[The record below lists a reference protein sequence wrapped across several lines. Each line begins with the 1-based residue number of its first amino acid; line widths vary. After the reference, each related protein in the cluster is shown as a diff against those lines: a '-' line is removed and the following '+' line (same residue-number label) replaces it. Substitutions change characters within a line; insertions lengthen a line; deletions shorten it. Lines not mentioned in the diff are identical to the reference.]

1 MVIVQKNMMEMLKQK
16 PNPVQ
21 YREIIHRTYDPDNDD
36 DNDTEPTGKPMR
48 ELLLDHREM
57 EKSRIHRKDILDV
70 LREKKVLVGPCED
83 EDEDQE
89 NVDKSNTSPESS
101 TQSSST
107 EISTTT
113 KKSADPNVVQES
125 PEPTSK
131 KLKMAISLEEEY
143 DDDDNEHMEQPVQD
157 KNTDKNT
164 DTEELVETSDEEAID
179 EETPPRE
186 PVGFPQKNNQ
196 VQPIATFSTE
206 TVFVLCANATKQL
219 PGKATG
225 ETLDKNDPS
234 LKTNYKNI
242 LTVSPNWRMLLCN
255 THETPFELDHVQ
267 WESVDHYMIA
277 SKYLNQSTI
286 DDEVR
291 EALQSSYKSAQTA
304 DKKGKVGKTKLIVDQ
319 DFTVKKS
326 QYMYDALYEKFSQDT
341 KNLNLEQL
349 LFFTLPAKLR
359 YRPTAKTIEDF
370 DELMWLRQQM
380 TSYLQYKYGEPP
392 RAAPKPRKTTIIQP
406 DIPEEAAPASPA
418 ASPSPE
424 RDPIDI
430 QIALPTR
437 EKIVM
442 KAPSYYM
449 NNRANFF
456 ARIKELFKT
465 HKYVREKRDGV
476 YEDSNDL
483 MVHQRVVIEYLNTYS
498 PYRGLLIY
506 HGLGSGKTYTS
517 IAVAEGMKDDRQII
531 VLLPASL
538 HTNYSAELESFSQ
551 LQQFGDP
558 LYKKNQHWKFVK
570 TEDKPEMVST
580 FANTFSLPEKWV
592 RDKGGVWAV
601 DVQKSANYFELSME
615 SQDAVN
621 DQIKYM
627 IESKY
632 RFVHYNAN
640 NVGKQ
645 LDKIREE
652 RNVKNPF
659 DNSVIIVD
667 EAHNLISNIKNK
679 LPLKKGI
686 VVQLYKWLMD
696 AENARI
702 VLLSGTPIVNH
713 PHEMG
718 ILYNI
723 LRGFIH
729 SWEFEIQQ
737 TTGQVANTLF
747 VEKLLDKNKLHYYD
761 FVDYTRG
768 KLIISRNPF
777 GFVNLREGHPRLPE
791 PVQNTT
797 REIQAQ
803 VQPAKK
809 PQTKRGR
816 NPIKA
821 TTTTRKKT
829 TAKNPPIIPE
839 QSVTVQEMTG
849 GSSEDYIGVYH
860 HPDGYLSN
868 KEFIQKVT
876 KCLNQNGLQV
886 KKMKS
891 SSFTA
896 LPDKM
901 EDFQK
906 RFVKQI
912 GNNVNGNDDILHRN
926 VLYKRIMG
934 LSSYFRSPKEGLMPK
949 FILTE
954 DQKEI
959 HEIRCEMSG
968 SQFAEYAKMRT
979 EERTREE
986 KAKKKG
992 RLQNKQN
999 QVDNHETLQANGNYR
1014 SASRLCCNFF
1024 IPEDPGRP
1032 RMSEI
1037 DDDENELDSVQNNV
1051 QDDNEDNDNDDD
1063 QDNQDGNDAITK
1075 KRRKDIYKKEIE
1087 RTTKVMG
1094 ERKDEFFRKEILS
1107 TYSPKFA
1114 QILSRIQDPSNRG
1127 PHLVYSDFLNLEG
1140 LMFIKYAMEANNM
1153 RELKIERR
1161 ANDWNLVDYDSPE
1174 NAGKPAFIMYTG
1186 DEDTETKEILRNI
1199 YNGIWGKVPDSIASR
1214 LKKVSPDHNKYG
1226 DIVKAFMITKAG
1238 AEGINLKN
1246 TRFVH
1251 ITEPYWHKTRLDQ
1264 VIGRARRIGSH
1275 LDLPVNMQTVQVFL
1289 YLSVFSD
1296 SQRKSD
1302 EFKELMTSD
1311 LSKIN
1316 PSRAITTDE
1325 YLYELALMKQHLID
1339 QFLHVIK
1346 ESAVD
1351 CRLYRSSHKEKFPLV
1366 CYGNTNMANATK
1378 EEINE
1383 FVSHPKLDVDIADDP
1398 ENIARPAPKGRKP
1411 KDPRK

>member
-1 MVIVQKNMMEMLKQK
+1 MVVVQKNMLDLLKQK

-21 YREIIHRTYDPDNDD
+21 YQEIIHRTQHTDNDHD
-36 DNDTEPTGKPMR
+36 DNHDNEDNGKPMR

-83 EDEDQE
+83 EVDEVDEDEQHT
-89 NVDKSNTSPESS
+89 NTNSEKPTPESYS
-101 TQSSST
+101 SVSST
-107 EISTTT
+107 EKS
-113 KKSADPNVVQES
+113 KKSNEDPDVVRETS
-125 PEPTSK
+125 EPTSK
-131 KLKMAISLEEEY
+131 KLKMAISLEEE
-143 DDDDNEHMEQPVQD
+143 DADADAEEVDANAKSD
-157 KNTDKNT
+157 TD
-164 DTEELVETSDEEAID
+164 ELVETSDEDIIEPK
-179 EETPPRE
+179 EPTPRE

-196 VQPIATFSTE
+196 LQPITSFSTD
-206 TVFVLCANATKQL
+206 TIFVLCANASKQL

-234 LKTNYKNI
+234 LKTNYKTMV
-242 LTVSPNWRMLLCN
+242 TVSPNWRMVLCN
-255 THETPFELDHVQ
+255 THETPFKLDGTQ

-277 SKYLNQSTI
+277 TKYLNQSTT
-286 DDEVR
+286 DDTVR
-291 EALQSSYKSAQTA
+291 EALQSSYKSAQTV
-304 DKKGKVGKTKLIVDQ
+304 DKKGKVGKTKLTIDD

-341 KNLNLEQL
+341 NNLNLQQI

-370 DELMWLRQQM
+370 DELMSLRQQM
-380 TSYLQYKYGEPP
+380 TPYLQYTYGEQPTI
-392 RAAPKPRKTTIIQP
+392 AAPKPRKTTIAP
-406 DIPEEAAPASPA
+406 PEPPATTTPTD
-418 ASPSPE
+418 E
-424 RDPIDI
+424 DPINI
-430 QIALPTR
+430 QIALPEKR

-449 NNRANFF
+449 NNRADFF
-456 ARIKELFKT
+456 RKIKQLFSK
-465 HKYVREKRDGV
+465 HKHIREKRDGV

-517 IAVAEGMKDDRQII
+517 IAVAEGMKDDRQIV

-558 LYKKNQHWKFVK
+558 VYKKNQYWNFIK
-570 TEDKPEMVST
+570 TEDKPQMVDVFSKS
-580 FANTFSLPEKWV
+580 FSLPEKWV

-601 DVQKSANYFELSME
+601 DVQKPANYNELPPD
-615 SQDAVN
+615 SQEDVN
-621 DQIKYM
+621 EQIKYM

-632 RFVHYNAN
+632 RFIHYNAN

-645 LDKIREE
+645 LDKIRDE

-659 DNSVIIVD
+659 DNSVVIVD

-679 LPLKKGI
+679 LPLKTGI

-696 AENARI
+696 AENTRI

-729 SWEFEIQQ
+729 SWEFDIQQ

-747 VEKLLDKNKLHYYD
+747 VEKLLDKHNLHYYD

-768 KLIISRNPF
+768 KLVITRNPF
-777 GFVNLREGHPRLPE
+777 GFVNLRKGQPRLPE
-791 PVQNTT
+791 PVAQDITTTTTT
-797 REIQAQ
+797 R
-803 VQPAKK
+803 
-809 PQTKRGR
+809 QTKRGR
-816 NPIKA
+816 KPVAK
-821 TTTTRKKT
+821 TTRKK
-829 TAKNPPIIPE
+829 KP
-839 QSVTVQEMTG
+839 VQEPQPQPQPDNSVQEYVG
-849 GSSEDYIGVYH
+849 GSSDDFIGVYH
-860 HPDGYLSN
+860 HPDGFLSN

-886 KKMKS
+886 KKTKT

-901 EDFQK
+901 DDFQK
-906 RFVKQI
+906 RFVKQVGI
-912 GNNVNGNDDILHRN
+912 NVSGNNDILHRN
-926 VLYKRIMG
+926 VLYKRILG
-934 LSSYFRSPKEGLMPK
+934 LTSYFRSPKEGLMPS
-949 FILTE
+949 FVLTE
-954 DQKEI
+954 NGNEI
-959 HEIRCEMSG
+959 HEIRCEMSS
-968 SQFAEYAKMRT
+968 SQFTEYAKMRT
-979 EERTREE
+979 EERKREE
-986 KAKKKG
+986 NAKKKN
-992 RLQNKQN
+992 RVKKQQN
-999 QVDNHETLQANGNYR
+999 QIDNHETLNANGNYR

-1024 IPEDPGRP
+1024 IPDDPGRP
-1032 RMSEI
+1032 RMMEI
-1037 DDDENELDSVQNNV
+1037 DDDETEIVNSDEEED
-1051 QDDNEDNDNDDD
+1051 DNDNVDVDTD
-1063 QDNQDGNDAITK
+1063 ADANDENKGKSVNMKRK
-1075 KRRKDIYKKEIE
+1075 KEIYKKEIE

-1094 ERKDEFFRKEILS
+1094 ERKDEFFRKEILN
-1107 TYSPKFA
+1107 TYSPKFSE
-1114 QILSRIQDPSNRG
+1114 ILSRIQDPANRG

-1140 LMFIKYAMEANNM
+1140 LMFIKYSMEANNM

-1161 ANDWNLVDYDSPE
+1161 SNDWRLVDYDTPE

-1199 YNGIWGKVPDSIASR
+1199 YNGIWSKVPDAISTR
-1214 LKKVSPDHNKYG
+1214 LQKVSPDHNKYG

-1275 LDLPVNMQTVQVFL
+1275 LDLPTNMQTVQVFL
-1289 YLSVFSD
+1289 YLSVFSE
-1296 SQRKSD
+1296 SQMKSH

-1311 LSKIN
+1311 LSKID
-1316 PSRAITTDE
+1316 PSHAITTDE
-1325 YLYELALMKQHLID
+1325 YLYELAVMKQHLID

-1366 CYGNTNMANATK
+1366 CYGNTNLENATT
-1378 EEINE
+1378 EETNE
-1383 FVSHPKLDVDIADDP
+1383 FISHPKLDVDIADDP
-1398 ENIARPAPKGRKP
+1398 ETVARPAPTTTKQGRKP
-1411 KDPRK
+1411 MAPRK